1 MINSNLKL
9 DNKCLGDILQLV
21 EVTPN
26 LYENGQR
33 LTAPN
38 GYKYS
43 VCVRA
48 HRNDKLNVLIPGA
61 QLMETPSTM
70 LDVFVEFTDLIVR
83 PYADR
88 TGRLAFTATASGI
101 KPVKRTGGNESS
113 GNTAKA

>member
-1 MINSNLKL
+1 MIQNNLKI
-9 DNKCLGDILQLV
+9 DPACLGDTLQLMD
-21 EVTPN
+21 VTPN

-33 LTAPN
+33 LAAPN

-48 HRNDKLNVLIPGA
+48 HRNDKLSVLIPGA

-70 LDVFVEFTDLIVR
+70 LDVFVEFTDLVVR
-83 PYADR
+83 PYVDR

-101 KPVKRTGGNESS
+101 KAVKRSGGNEGS
-113 GNTAKA
+113 GNTGKA